1 MAGARD
7 LKRETIRIRRE
18 QALRNAEATREAEQ
32 RRTELLGQ
40 APSRGRR
47 SDVIFKTPRTHVV
60 REGHRLVYVDPPSL
74 DGVPFA
80 SPVAKALAKEAQLGP
95 DAFEEW
101 TPSSKSGF
109 SKKDVEQIL

>member
-1 MAGARD
+1 
-7 LKRETIRIRRE
+7 
-18 QALRNAEATREAEQ
+18 
-32 RRTELLGQ
+32 
-40 APSRGRR
+40 SRGRR
-47 SDVIFKTPRTHVV
+47 RDVIFKTPRTHVV

-109 SKKDVEQIL
+109 SKKDVEQILEALANPTPDPDEDDPDEDDPDEDDPDEEYGEGG